1 MRRGRS
7 WISAAALAVC
17 VGVGPASAVERP
29 ATPAEALVFD
39 HAAEHLRA
47 VGVAVPAFT
56 AAVADA
62 VACGVDP
69 SDAFEVYACAYPG
82 RVYLT
87 PDAAVDA
94 ARYYRSARHT
104 RRSTRRVALGNCGGQ
119 CIGVAMAAL
128 HELVHV
134 TRWSVRPV
142 WAADEYPYEEGLAEA
157 VADDQLSPMMWRVAG
172 LRAQSPGYN
181 YATWVDMARAATEY
195 DEFLTPRR
203 TRLVAVMDPR
213 VLFTTEVP
221 S

>member
-7 WISAAALAVC
+7 WVLAAALSVCAVA
-17 VGVGPASAVERP
+17 GPAAAAERP
-29 ATPAEALVFD
+29 ATSGEALVFD

-47 VGVAVPAFT
+47 VGVAVPAFRV
-56 AAVADA
+56 AVADPE
-62 VACGVDP
+62 VCGVDP
-69 SDAFEVYACAYPG
+69 SALVEVYACAYPG
-82 RVYLT
+82 VVYLT
-87 PDAAVDA
+87 QDAAADA

-104 RRSTRRVALGNCGGQ
+104 RRATRRTALANCGDQ
-119 CIGVAMAAL
+119 CAGVAMAAL

-142 WAADEYPYEEGLAEA
+142 WAPEDYPFEEGLAES

-172 LRAQSPGYN
+172 LRAASPGYN
-181 YATWVDMARAATEY
+181 YVTWVDMTRAVTAH

-203 TRLVAVMDPR
+203 ARLVAVMTPR